1 MTPKE
6 ISYEHTARTILKN
19 MEKRNF
25 TGSYAP
31 TAEAAVEQIK
41 ALLQPGLTVAN
52 GGSMTLGELSFQ
64 EMVEQAGCTYIDRAA
79 AKTPQEKREIY
90 ARTTLCDLY
99 FLSANAITVA
109 GELVNVDG
117 NGNRVA
123 CLTCGPERVVVV
135 AGMNKVCKD
144 LPSAIERIKV
154 QAAPPNCVRLD
165 MKTPCSVTGVCADC
179 HSEDCICCATV
190 ITRHNQ
196 VPGRIHVILVGEE
209 LGF

>member
-1 MTPKE
+1 MTPKK
-6 ISYEHTARTILKN
+6 ISYEHTARTVLKN

-31 TAEAAVEQIK
+31 TADAAVEQIK
-41 ALLQPGLTVAN
+41 ALLTPGLTVAN
-52 GGSMTLGELSFQ
+52 GGSETLGELSFR
-64 EMVEQAGCTYIDRAA
+64 ELVEQAGCTYIDRAA
-79 AKTPQEKREIY
+79 YTTPQEKREIY
-90 ARTTLCDLY
+90 ARTTLSDLF

-117 NGNRVA
+117 AGNRVA
-123 CLTCGPERVVVV
+123 CLAHGPERVVVV

-154 QAAPPNCVRLD
+154 HAAPPNCVRLELN
-165 MKTPCSVTGVCADC
+165 TPCSVTGVCADC
-179 HSEDCICCATV
+179 HSEGCICCNTV
-190 ITRHNQ
+190 ITRHNRT
-196 VPGRIHVILVGEE
+196 PGRIHVILVGEE

>member
-1 MTPKE
+1 MTPRE
-6 ISYEHTARTILKN
+6 ISYEHLARTVLKN

-31 TAEAAVEQIK
+31 TADDAVEQIK
-41 ALLQPGLTVAN
+41 ALLQPGLTVAS
-52 GGSMTLGELSFQ
+52 GGSATLGELNFQ

-79 AKTPQEKREIY
+79 ATTSQEKREIY
-90 ARTTLCDLY
+90 ARTTLSDLY

-144 LPSAIERIKV
+144 IPSAIERVKV
-154 QAAPPNCVRLD
+154 QAAPPNCVRLE
-165 MKTPCSVTGVCADC
+165 MNTPCSVTGVCADC
-179 HSEDCICCATV
+179 HSEGCICCATV
-190 ITRHNQ
+190 ITRHSRT
-196 VPGRIHVILVGEE
+196 PGRIHVILVGEE

>member
-31 TAEAAVEQIK
+31 TAEDAVEQIK

-64 EMVEQAGCTYIDRAA
+64 ELAEQAGCTYIDRAA

-90 ARTTLCDLY
+90 ARTTLSDLY

-123 CLTCGPERVVVV
+123 CLTYGPERVVVV

-144 LPSAIERIKV
+144 LPSAIERVKV

-190 ITRHNQ
+190 ITRHNRT
-196 VPGRIHVILVGEE
+196 PGRIHVILVGEE